1 MSYEGGQSV
10 IINIDS
16 ERTRLR
22 KRELLLRELTRA
34 VCLQIELWEAVDYL
48 EEITDNDFDPLIWV
62 QAASTDV
69 DTGTDLTISDV
80 DDYLYGHD

>member
-1 MSYEGGQSV
+1 MNYEGGQSV

-22 KRELLLRELTRA
+22 KRELLLRELKRA
-34 VCLQIELWEAVDYL
+34 VCLQIELWEAVETL
-48 EEITDNDFDPLIWV
+48 EDLTDSDFDPLIWI

-69 DTGTDLTISDV
+69 DTGTDLTMSDV
-80 DDYLYGHD
+80 DDYLHDDD

>member
-1 MSYEGGQSV
+1 M

-48 EEITDNDFDPLIWV
+48 EEITDNHLDPLIWV

-69 DTGTDLTISDV
+69 DTGTDLAMSDV
-80 DDYLYGHD
+80 DDYLYGDD